1 MSIQIDS
8 EVRKALA
15 GGGPVVALESTLI
28 CHGMPQPENLA
39 LAMDMERVVRSAGGM
54 PATIAVVDG
63 QVRVGLDQYLLRR
76 LAEAS
81 DVLKCATR
89 DLPVALATGRL
100 GATTVSATI
109 RIAARAGIA
118 VMATGG
124 LGGVHQGAESSMD
137 VSADLDELG
146 RTPVAVVCCGVKSI
160 LDPARTLERL
170 ETLGVPVVG
179 FGCEELPCF
188 YYAKSGLGVP
198 RIDDLETLCRVIRAE
213 RELGLPGGVVVAQ
226 PPPAEHA
233 MAKAEIDRLV
243 ADARRAALEAS
254 IRGPA
259 ETPFMLRHMAKASG
273 QTTVRLNAALAIA
286 NAQLAARLAVALA
299 R

>member
-233 MAKAEIDRLV
+233 MAKAEIDRRPNDGSV
-243 ADARRAALEAS
+243 ERRSGDRQRSTGRSPGGRPGEVTDS
-254 IRGPA
+254 SGP
-259 ETPFMLRHMAKASG
+259 TGS
-273 QTTVRLNAALAIA
+273 
-286 NAQLAARLAVALA
+286 
-299 R
+299 